1 MYSLIHSESLWV
13 LLSSWVILYRLEHK
27 KQYNACNYIVIVT
40 YLYQFHISS
49 YPLSQSHYDTL
60 NSYNI
65 SHSTWGVYT
74 FRIYN
79 SFPYICDIST
89 TYISFSSTL
98 RCNPFKILYKTP
110 NKPYKGMYKFL
121 NFDLASPSI
130 DHSIKFS
137 DSLWYAREN
146 KIEVLLY
153 ICVSTLLWVIHL
165 NVYTISTVFDIL

>member
-1 MYSLIHSESLWV
+1 MQLYCNCNIIISVSYQFLSTLSFLSWSYSETHNNPI
-13 LLSSWVILYRLEHK
+13 ILY
-27 KQYNACNYIVIVT
+27 
-40 YLYQFHISS
+40 
-49 YPLSQSHYDTL
+49 
-60 NSYNI
+60 
-65 SHSTWGVYT
+65 STWGVYT

-137 DSLWYAREN
+137 DSLWYARVN

-153 ICVSTLLWVIHL
+153 ICVSTFLWVIHL
-165 NVYTISTVFDIL
+165 NVYTISTVFDIF